1 MNAKQCLDFLN
12 IDTPLIIVDS
22 KPPAENQQQAN
33 SPKPKIRRS
42 NGHPPQPRPKIFPD
56 ALFSDLYETQKVD
69 FTFLDK
75 HCKLNS
81 KQDPLPDSYFDVAHK
96 KAERLERSIRNSE
109 KGRAQHEKDQVIR
122 LLEGLQGSDWL
133 KVMGVSGITESK
145 KKDYAPARD
154 YFVKGCVAILE
165 KFRTWREE
173 EKRRKLEKEKAIA
186 EAAEDEDEGG
196 ESDGDPPDYS
206 DVDHAAASQLH
217 QEAIARSA
225 PLAALRP
232 AAKKIKVEPKAQTVG
247 ELEKEFSSFYSKR
260 HLREAAVGKHRRS
273 GRSSSAWGQPVPDVT
288 ERDFELPEEYR
299 DKETL
304 EANARRKRRDRR
316 VSKES

>member
-1 MNAKQCLDFLN
+1 MLTFADFLN
-12 IDTPLIIVDS
+12 IDTPIIIVDS
-22 KPPAENQQQAN
+22 NPPVENQPQEK
-33 SPKPKIRRS
+33 SPKFSKLRRANGNPPPPRIRV
-42 NGHPPQPRPKIFPD
+42 FPD
-56 ALFSDLYETQKVD
+56 ALFTDLYDTKRVD
-69 FTFLDK
+69 FAFLDK
-75 HCKLNS
+75 HCKVNP
-81 KQDPLPDSYFDVAHK
+81 KDDPLPDSYFDVAHK

-154 YFVKGCVAILE
+154 YFTKGCVAILE

-173 EKRRKLEKEKAIA
+173 ERRRKLEKEKAMA
-186 EAAEDEDEGG
+186 EALEEDEEGG
-196 ESDGDPPDYS
+196 QSDGDPPDYS

-225 PLAALRP
+225 PLASRTTE
-232 AAKKIKVEPKAQTVG
+232 KRIRVEPKAPTMD
-247 ELEKEFSSFYSKR
+247 ELEKEFRSFYSKR
-260 HLREAAVGKHRRS
+260 HLREAAIGKHRRS
-273 GRSSSAWGQPVPDVT
+273 GRSSSAWGQPIPDVI
-288 ERDFELPEEYR
+288 ERDFELPGEYR

-316 VSKES
+316 VSRES